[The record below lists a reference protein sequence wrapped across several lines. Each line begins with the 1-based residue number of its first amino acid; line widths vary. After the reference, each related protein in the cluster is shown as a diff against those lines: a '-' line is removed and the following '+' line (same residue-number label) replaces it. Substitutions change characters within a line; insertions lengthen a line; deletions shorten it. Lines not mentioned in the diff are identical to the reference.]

1 MGRLVLAAALV
12 ALVLSACATMAAAI
26 RLPSTTP
33 CKWGHNRDASGNCA
47 DTCAIRNCGT
57 NSKCL
62 KDEAGW
68 ANCVCLKGFQLLPN
82 ASCAHS
88 CAILVCD
95 PHATC
100 VKEEDS
106 LAKCVCNW
114 GYVMTPDGV
123 CIDTCANKACDGT
136 CTKDAAGAA
145 VCHCNNTI
153 GLVLLEDTKTCKD
166 ACEVAACRTN
176 FTCARNPD
184 NLADVNCEC
193 QEGYALSGDKCI
205 DKCDIK
211 GCLGGTCSQI
221 DGEAVCDCH
230 GATTGLKLL
239 EDTVTCQDACV
250 LEACRTNF
258 TCARNVDNLANVRC
272 ECEDGYALA
281 EDGTC
286 IDKCDL
292 KGCLGGTCSQIDGEA
307 VCDCHGATTGLKL
320 LEDTVTCQDACEVAA
335 CRTNFTCA
343 RNPDNLA
350 DVNCECQEG
359 YALSGDK
366 CIDKCDLK
374 GCLGG
379 TCSQIDGEAVCDCH
393 GATTGLK
400 LLEDTVTCQDACVLE
415 ACRTN
420 FTCARNVDNLA
431 DVRCECEDGYALA
444 EDGTCIDK
452 CDLKGCLGGGTCSQ
466 IDGVAV
472 CDCDMETSGK
482 VLLADTITCKDACQ
496 VKGCATLGDFGQCI
510 RNPMNASDVR
520 CACKDGYVLSGGI
533 CVDAC
538 ELEACAI
545 KDIKSECIRNPL
557 NLTDVHC
564 ACVEGYV
571 LSGGK
576 CTDACLVQACATKD
590 TKSECLVNPQNKT
603 DVHCACLNNYVL
615 SGGVCTDTCALKGC
629 VGGTCDHNTD
639 GSAFCYC
646 NADAGFV
653 LLGDKLT
660 CEHVCTIANCKNK
673 DPNSFCTWT
682 KAGGA
687 TCPCMLGFNT
697 PVGGGLCTDT
707 CTLKGCGAHSTC
719 KHRDDG
725 SAFCV
730 CDTGYTLQED
740 GVTCKDNCAIL
751 MDKSPCTGV
760 NEQCA
765 KNATGWASCVCKPY
779 YHTYKGYC
787 ANRCIDKPKS
797 EQCPDNSYCVRRVD
811 GIAFCI
817 CNDPKDA
824 KSSGA
829 GGCGTLDGLGDTVN
843 ATWTGP

>member
-1 MGRLVLAAALV
+1 
-12 ALVLSACATMAAAI
+12 MAAAI

-33 CKWGHNRDASGNCA
+33 CKWGHGRDASGNCA

-62 KDEAGW
+62 KDETGW

-88 CAILVCD
+88 CAIL
-95 PHATC
+95 
-100 VKEEDS
+100 
-106 LAKCVCNW
+106 
-114 GYVMTPDGV
+114 
-123 CIDTCANKACDGT
+123 
-136 CTKDAAGAA
+136 
-145 VCHCNNTI
+145 
-153 GLVLLEDTKTCKD
+153 
-166 ACEVAACRTN
+166 
-176 FTCARNPD
+176 
-184 NLADVNCEC
+184 
-193 QEGYALSGDKCI
+193 EGYALSGDKCI
-205 DKCDIK
+205 DKCDLK

-320 LEDTVTCQDACEVAA
+320 LEDTVTCQD
-335 CRTNFTCA
+335 
-343 RNPDNLA
+343 
-350 DVNCECQEG
+350 
-359 YALSGDK
+359 
-366 CIDKCDLK
+366 
-374 GCLGG
+374 
-379 TCSQIDGEAVCDCH
+379 
-393 GATTGLK
+393 
-400 LLEDTVTCQDACVLE
+400 
-415 ACRTN
+415 
-420 FTCARNVDNLA
+420 
-431 DVRCECEDGYALA
+431 
-444 EDGTCIDK
+444 K

-466 IDGVAV
+466 SDGVAV
-472 CDCDMETSGK
+472 CDCDMETSGQ
-482 VLLADTITCKDACQ
+482 VLLADTVTCKDACQ
-496 VKGCATLGDFGQCI
+496 VEGCAALGEFGQCI

-545 KDIKSECIRNPL
+545 KDTKSECIRNPL

-590 TKSECLVNPQNKT
+590 TKSECIVNPQNKT
-603 DVHCACLNNYVL
+603 DVHCACLNKYVL

-639 GSAFCYC
+639 GSAFCSC

-660 CEHVCTIANCKNK
+660 CEHVCTIENCKKK

-687 TCPCMLGFNT
+687 TCPCMLGFDT

-719 KHRDDG
+719 KHRGDG

-740 GVTCKDNCAIL
+740 GVTCKDKCAAIKCGGNGTCKVDTAGVASCVCDAGFIL
-751 MDKSPCTGV
+751 QSDGKTCIESCGTKSCDPTSDCV
-760 NEQCA
+760 
-765 KNATGWASCVCKPY
+765 KNAAGVASCVCKA
-779 YHTYKGYC
+779 GYQ
-787 ANRCIDKPKS
+787 NVS
-797 EQCPDNSYCVRRVD
+797 GTCVGVQSIIIRILTALSAVF
-811 GIAFCI
+811 I
-817 CNDPKDA
+817 
-824 KSSGA
+824 KSSSPTSKA
-829 GGCGTLDGLGDTVN
+829 AVGDIEI
-843 ATWTGP
+843 